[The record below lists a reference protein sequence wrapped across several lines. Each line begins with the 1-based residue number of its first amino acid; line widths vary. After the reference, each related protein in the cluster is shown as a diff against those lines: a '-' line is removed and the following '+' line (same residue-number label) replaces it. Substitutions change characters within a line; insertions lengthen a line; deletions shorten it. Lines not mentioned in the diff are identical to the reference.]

1 MKFQIK
7 TDRGYEV
14 VFDARSFDSK
24 DWLASY
30 FVSLHSPNMKGTVR
44 VDNPPY
50 GISPLEF
57 FSSIAS
63 DWKGWS
69 GEKSWGSI
77 EGEFDLTAESDRT
90 GHIIIRARIFE
101 GHSPPSSQLET
112 TLIFEAGQ
120 CENMAIEA
128 AKFFLK

>member
-14 VFDARSFDSK
+14 VFDGRSFDSK

-30 FVSLHSPNMKGTVR
+30 SVTLHSPNMKGTVR
-44 VDNPPY
+44 VDNSPY

-69 GEKSWGSI
+69 GEKSWGSL
-77 EGEFDLTAESDRT
+77 EGEFDLSAESDRT
-90 GHIIIRARIFE
+90 GHISIRARIFE
-101 GHSPPSSQLET
+101 GHSSPCSRLET
-112 TLIFEAGQ
+112 TLIVEAGQ
-120 CENMAIEA
+120 CENLAKEA
-128 AKFFLK
+128 TNFFLK